1 MSRINRFA
9 LLLALAVTV
18 SACGDDDTGGTTTT
32 SAAGVTTTDGGTTT
46 TTAGGGTT
54 TTAGAAAV
62 DPIDLDDLSIYL
74 EPEGLSYR
82 MTLVF
87 HFVAQTD
94 GGTIDGTQQVDGGK
108 ILDPPH
114 FELTGR
120 AEGDAT
126 GPQCFAFHTLP
137 GFIDPYETFLDEGG
151 MLMGEAALRESGIE
165 VNGRIVDRYAITI
178 DNIDPNDD
186 SGSEVDDLT
195 EAYIDI
201 DRAGQFVV
209 RLVLNGRGRSALLTG
224 QPALV
229 GEIDYALDFSEF
241 GTITSLAAPEGC

>member
-1 MSRINRFA
+1 MAARSSTPA
-9 LLLALAVTV
+9 LRSHRT
-18 SACGDDDTGGTTTT
+18 
-32 SAAGVTTTDGGTTT
+32 
-46 TTAGGGTT
+46 
-54 TTAGAAAV
+54 
-62 DPIDLDDLSIYL
+62 
-74 EPEGLSYR
+74 
-82 MTLVF
+82 
-87 HFVAQTD
+87 
-94 GGTIDGTQQVDGGK
+94 
-108 ILDPPH
+108 
-114 FELTGR
+114 

-201 DRAGQFVV
+201 DRRAV
-209 RLVLNGRGRSALLTG
+209 RRSARAQRAGPQRPAHRATGAGGGNRLRPGLQRVRHHHVAGGTRRLLNDLSRSRG
-224 QPALV
+224 PWRSAR
-229 GEIDYALDFSEF
+229 E
-241 GTITSLAAPEGC
+241 PR